1 MPEISREIYK
11 AVKKYDRDQFR
22 SFCSDLYLFGFEDG
36 RESVPGIDLSMIYKI
51 IGETKGIGP
60 KKLAEITARIDT
72 AMNQTE
78 ARNEENV

>member
-1 MPEISREIYK
+1 M
-11 AVKKYDRDQFR
+11 
-22 SFCSDLYLFGFEDG
+22 
-36 RESVPGIDLSMIYKI
+36 PGIDLSMIYKI